1 MGDRLGHRR
10 VMQLAGALWIAAL
23 GAMLLVTL
31 TQDTWLLYVVFAL
44 LGASNAG
51 AVVSDF
57 NLAMEFG
64 PEAER
69 PTYVGLARTSTGP
82 ALLIAPLIG
91 GLIAQSIGYPAL
103 FATSLFFAAG
113 GLYLLSWRVKEPR
126 HMEKVASVE
135 VGAETGFLQ
144 S

>member
-1 MGDRLGHRR
+1 
-10 VMQLAGALWIAAL
+10 
-23 GAMLLVTL
+23 
-31 TQDTWLLYVVFAL
+31 

-51 AVVSDF
+51 GVVSDF

-91 GLIAQSIGYPAL
+91 GLIAQSVGYPAV
-103 FATSLFFAAG
+103 FATSLCFAAS
-113 GLYLLSWRVKEPR
+113 GLYLLSRRVKEPR
-126 HMEKVASVE
+126 HLEKIESVA
-135 VGAETGFLQ
+135 GPAALGD
-144 S
+144 

>member
-1 MGDRLGHRR
+1 
-10 VMQLAGALWIAAL
+10 MQVAGALWIAAL
-23 GAMLLVTL
+23 GVMLLVIA
-31 TQDTWLLYVVFAL
+31 TQTTWLLYVVFAL
-44 LGASNAG
+44 MGFSNAG
-51 AVVSDF
+51 GVVSDF

-103 FATSLFFAAG
+103 FAVSLFFAAG
-113 GLYLLSWRVKEPR
+113 GLTLLSRRVKEPR
-126 HMEKVASVE
+126 HLEKIESV
-135 VGAETGFLQ
+135 VGR
-144 S
+144 